1 MRTRAPL
8 ILVSSLAALCSA
20 TAPALATDTPAP
32 GTGPG
37 PAALQDAPSVAAIQT
52 ALGRCA
58 DRTRP
63 TAGFSAKSATTARR
77 TRVLRGTAADRG
89 CGVAMVTISLARVH
103 GKQCE
108 LLTPTGR
115 LARPG
120 GCASARYLMA
130 AGTGQ
135 WRLRLPKGLPHG
147 TYVVKTR
154 AIDFAGNVQAPR
166 TQRLKLG

>member
-58 DRTRP
+58 DQTRP

-108 LLTPTGR
+108 LLTPTGH